1 MAIQRAKR
9 GSAGAEEDLRKGV
22 DMVRL
27 EIGTACAGVIRPC
40 LQYTVRFLISVSD
53 AIKIVCIYH
62 H

>member
-9 GSAGAEEDLRKGV
+9 GSAGAEDLRKDV

-53 AIKIVCIYH
+53 VIKIVCIYH

>member
-9 GSAGAEEDLRKGV
+9 GSAGAEDLRKDV

-27 EIGTACAGVIRPC
+27 EIGTACAGVIHPC

-53 AIKIVCIYH
+53 VIKIVCIYH